1 MELPAEQQKPNLSR
15 FPGEIL
21 ERINNLIATEGDI
34 SSFSKTCRH
43 IKNHGTRSLF
53 RRNIDEGRSSVIPIV
68 VSITPN
74 EAGAIEMAKG
84 IIKRALNYGANVEA
98 LHHFKSDVLATGL
111 HLAAAGQHYEIVEL
125 LIDRK
130 ARLESLALG
139 MSNLLYDPSAARE
152 LCFEAMD
159 RNAQAWNS
167 RPLWDIVRHGYW
179 LPIFMPLLH
188 DDWRM
193 VRLLFKYHAPAQ
205 VVLPSNRAT
214 LTRSFKDGYH
224 IQLQRDLEPLEDVS
238 EQQEMLTVLHV
249 MAGKSSPTMN
259 QKCRWVMKTLRHRI
273 HDIVP
278 GTGGNALR
286 LAVLSQNHLMIDAL
300 LERGLDM
307 DVQDATGMPLLS
319 EIISLICHTDD
330 AGKRGIYKSLAEKI
344 IGLGADTNSPMST
357 TATPLVVLLDQVKF
371 GWSDVSRYLKPIL
384 GLLLDHGANLNDT
397 VVEDIRPAT
406 PFSML
411 VSNAASRSRTE
422 ALELLIKELLNR
434 GADLNAPNLH
444 RSVLM
449 CALQPVFLNEESD
462 AGVVR
467 KLLILGARFYP
478 TEIEEAFC
486 IGLELPSLSRRMG
499 LMDFL
504 RPDVTQ
510 SMQDRAYYNAVF
522 CNDDATIRLRK
533 VKLLDE
539 FKFSH
544 SQPACLA
551 FEAIQRNDYH
561 VYKFFKDTIVNAN
574 WSDPITGR
582 NLFHTIV
589 RLLHNH
595 RAYTE
600 KNGLADAAYFAK
612 RGARIRKRDHDGRTP
627 IHLLSPS
634 KDAYP
639 RLLIMFYEMDAYERN
654 DV

>member
-1 MELPAEQQKPNLSR
+1 MEPPAEQQKPNLSR

-21 ERINNLIATEGDI
+21 ERINDFMATEGDI
-34 SSFSKTCRH
+34 SRFSKTCRH
-43 IKNHGTRSLF
+43 IKDHAIRSLF
-53 RRNIDEGRSSVIPIV
+53 RRNIDEGHSSVIPIV
-68 VSITPN
+68 VDLTPN
-74 EAGAIEMAKG
+74 EARAIEMAKAV
-84 IIKRALNYGANVEA
+84 IKRALNHGANVEA
-98 LHHFKSDVLATGL
+98 LHHFKSGVLATGL
-111 HLAAAGQHYEIVEL
+111 HLAAANQHYEIAEI
-125 LIDRK
+125 LIHRK

-139 MSNLLYDPSAARE
+139 MTNLLYDPSAARE

-167 RPLWDIVRHGYW
+167 RPLWDMVRHGYW

-193 VRLLFKYHAPAQ
+193 IRLLFKYHAPAQ
-205 VVLPSNRAT
+205 VILPSNRAT
-214 LTRSFKDGYH
+214 LTRSYKDGYQ
-224 IQLQRDLEPLEDVS
+224 ILLQAGMEPFDDIP
-238 EQQEMLTVLHV
+238 EQQELFTILHV

-259 QKCRWVMKTLRHRI
+259 SKCRGVMKTLRHRI

-286 LAVLSQNHLMIDAL
+286 LAVLSQNHLMIEAL
-300 LERGLDM
+300 LEGGLDM

-330 AGKRGIYKSLAEKI
+330 ASKRGIYKSLAEKF
-344 IGLGADTNSPMST
+344 IGLGADTNSPIST

-371 GWSDVSRYLKPIL
+371 GWSDVSRYLKPLL

-397 VVEDIRPAT
+397 VIEDIRPAT
-406 PFSML
+406 PFSIL
-411 VSNAASRSRTE
+411 ISNAASRSRTD
-422 ALELLIKELLNR
+422 ALELLIRELLNR
-434 GADLNAPNLH
+434 GADINAPNLH

-449 CALQPVFLNEESD
+449 CALQPVFLNDESD

-486 IGLELPSLSRRMG
+486 IGLELPSLSRRIG

-510 SMQDRAYYNAVF
+510 TMQDRSYYNAVF
-522 CNDDATIRLRK
+522 YNHDATLRLRK

-561 VYKFFKDTIVNAN
+561 VYKFFKDMIVNAN
-574 WSDPITGR
+574 WSDPVTGR
-582 NLFHTIV
+582 T
-589 RLLHNH
+589 LLHAIVCLLHHH

-600 KNGLADAAYFAK
+600 KNALADAAFFAK
-612 RGARIRKRDHDGRTP
+612 RGARIRRRDLDGRTP

-639 RLLIMFYEMDAYERN
+639 RLLITFYEMDAYERN
-654 DV
+654 DL